1 MSNEVA
7 RSNRIKF
14 IALILLMLSPVV
26 ASVILHNVKFRPEST
41 VNYGELLEVKAIRG
55 QAHNIENNT
64 IFRERQLHGKWS
76 FVMIDSG
83 DCDEYCQKKLYQMR
97 QVRLAQNT
105 EKDRINRIWIID
117 NQKIPSQELKKEFE
131 GTALLTVDDGEFID
145 QFPAN
150 SSNKDHIY
158 IIDPMGNLM
167 MRYPRDANPSKMV
180 NDIKLLL
187 KLSHLEHK

>member
-1 MSNEVA
+1 
-7 RSNRIKF
+7 
-14 IALILLMLSPVV
+14 MLSPVV